1 MNKGLQTK
9 KRIGWI
15 DIAKAIG
22 ILIVI
27 INHAL
32 LDLGVITFLGGMF
45 YMPVFFVLSGYTF
58 KENSK
63 ESMHSFI
70 TSKAKR
76 LLIPYACFQLFL
88 AGMFTIKNFLQNAST
103 LDVIMPV
110 LGAVYSRNAFYPKA
124 KDVLVYVPKTN
135 IELMTA
141 LNAPLWFL
149 TAMFVSLVLY
159 RFILIKANQNK
170 KKEMIDL
177 SICILIG
184 ILFKYLCPILLPW
197 SVDTAF
203 ISIGFLHVGRIL
215 KRNDNFDLL
224 CKRPVFVIF
233 IMIAFVLTSYL
244 NGSVNMSI
252 RDFGISVLLYLI
264 VGSLGTISIMMLA
277 KAIEMNFKYLSKLL
291 EWIGRHT
298 IGILALHLIVFAA
311 INYLFGS
318 IGLAGTTI
326 EKVAKIVLSVVI
338 LVPIDGLIQTYLP
351 NVYGLKRR
359 NE

>member
-1 MNKGLQTK
+1 
-9 KRIGWI
+9 
-15 DIAKAIG
+15 
-22 ILIVI
+22 
-27 INHAL
+27 
-32 LDLGVITFLGGMF
+32 
-45 YMPVFFVLSGYTF
+45 MPVFFVLSGYTF

-63 ESMHSFI
+63 ESMRFFI
-70 TSKAKR
+70 KNKAKR

-88 AGMFTIKNFLQNAST
+88 AGIYTIKNFLQNAST
-103 LDVIMPV
+103 LEVMMPI
-110 LGAVYSRNAFYPKA
+110 LGAVYSRNALYPKA
-124 KDVLVYVPKTN
+124 KDVLVFVPKNN
-135 IELMTA
+135 IDLMTA

-149 TAMFVSLVLY
+149 TAMFVSLVVY
-159 RFILIKANQNK
+159 RFILIKANQNN
-170 KKEMIDL
+170 KKELIYL

-184 ILFKYLCPILLPW
+184 ILFKYFCPILLPW

-203 ISIGFLHVGRIL
+203 ISVGFLHMGRIL
-215 KRNDNFDLL
+215 KRKDNFNLL
-224 CKRPVFVIF
+224 CKRPVSVIF
-233 IMIAFVLTSYL
+233 IVIAFVLTSYL

-252 RDFGISVLLYLI
+252 RDFGKSVLLYLI
-264 VGSLGTISIMMLA
+264 VGGLGTISIMMLS
-277 KAIEMNFKYLSKLL
+277 KAIEMNFKYLTKLL

-298 IGILALHLIVFAA
+298 IGILALHLIVFVV
-311 INYLFGS
+311 IEYLFRN